1 MLKALAILSDTTV
14 RRSAVDPEALL
25 KLYWKSEERPHF
37 SVSSTILLFTFLKK
51 IGIHSMQGSTAT
63 KRHGVTR
70 KRSAKGLQ
78 HTENLFRKNLKI
90 KDVC

>member
-1 MLKALAILSDTTV
+1 MLKALAILSGTSV
-14 RRSAVDPEALL
+14 RRSVVDPEDL
-25 KLYWKSEERPHF
+25 KLYWKSEERPHV

-70 KRSAKGLQ
+70 KRSTKRLQ
-78 HTENLFRKNLKI
+78 HTENLFRKNLQV